1 VAVDVDERIDIAE
14 SSIGNELVEHGGELV
29 EHEGDDMVVEPHE
42 GMEFESED
50 AAKIFYDEYAR
61 RIGFVMRVMSCRRSE
76 RDGRI
81 LARRLGCN
89 KEGYC
94 VSIRGKFGNVRKPRL
109 WRTLRRFAVTQP
121 LYISRL
127 PG

>member
-1 VAVDVDERIDIAE
+1 MAVDVDKRIDIAE
-14 SSIGNELVEHGGELV
+14 SSIGNELVEHGGVLG

-42 GMEFESED
+42 GMVFDSED

-61 RIGFVMRVMSCRRSE
+61 QTGFVMRVMSCHRSE

-89 KEGYC
+89 KEG
-94 VSIRGKFGNVRKPRL
+94 
-109 WRTLRRFAVTQP
+109 
-121 LYISRL
+121 
-127 PG
+127 